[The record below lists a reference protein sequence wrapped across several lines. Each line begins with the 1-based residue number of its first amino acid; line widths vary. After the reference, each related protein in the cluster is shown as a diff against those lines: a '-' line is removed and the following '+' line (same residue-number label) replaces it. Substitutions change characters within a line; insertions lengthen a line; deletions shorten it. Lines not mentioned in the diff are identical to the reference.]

1 MSILIGL
8 LTVIHVLV
16 ALCLIGLVLMQK
28 SKDQGVGAAFGA
40 GVTETV
46 FGAGTTTALV
56 KLTVYFACALLATT
70 VVLAMLHS
78 HRGSVGG
85 GGSYMQ
91 KALQNVP
98 KAPAVPALPV
108 EAEKPTTPATE
119 TPAPAPENKPAATPA
134 PAQTPPPQPP
144 PANP

>member
-46 FGAGTTTALV
+46 FGAGTTTAM
-56 KLTVYFACALLATT
+56 TTDTTMAAGTIITT
-70 VVLAMLHS
+70 VTTTITHTRTS
-78 HRGSVGG
+78 TG
-85 GGSYMQ
+85 
-91 KALQNVP
+91 
-98 KAPAVPALPV
+98 KAPSAGVVSSRSASRAGFFRALRPWS
-108 EAEKPTTPATE
+108 
-119 TPAPAPENKPAATPA
+119 
-134 PAQTPPPQPP
+134 
-144 PANP
+144 